1 MTGKLEKSSM
11 LFFFQNKFLKSVHY
25 TMNQAVVHDYT
36 HKRTLLSVLF
46 KKLFNLKSLP
56 ARVDTNSTS

>member
-1 MTGKLEKSSM
+1 
-11 LFFFQNKFLKSVHY
+11 
-25 TMNQAVVHDYT
+25 MNQAVVYDYT